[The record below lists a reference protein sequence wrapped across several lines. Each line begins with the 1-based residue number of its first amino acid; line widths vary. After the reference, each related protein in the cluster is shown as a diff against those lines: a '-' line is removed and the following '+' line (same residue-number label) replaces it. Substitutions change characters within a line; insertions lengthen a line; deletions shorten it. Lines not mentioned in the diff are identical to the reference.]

1 MENKKNLEMRAQF
14 PIGETLKQLDPDYGH
29 PKFVVDFLVIFSGQ
43 SGNKNVI
50 IEYDGLKDHF
60 DSQELVTDGN
70 FEDFY
75 STDHYERE
83 KALETYGYNFIRL
96 NKFNTADDPVKFLDK
111 KLKDAFKSSE
121 KLNVSQYKTIETFK
135 KTKDGEMKHCERCSQ
150 SKPREDFYDKS
161 LSSGIGV
168 VCRSCKGLRGKIL
181 KQPQKKSK
189 TSKSKS
195 KLKLLEGKTYK
206 VSYVNLRGET
216 RERELTVKTIT
227 GNHLK
232 AYDSLTSEVRSFN
245 LERITLQK

>member
-1 MENKKNLEMRAQF
+1 M
-14 PIGETLKQLDPDYGH
+14 
-29 PKFVVDFLVIFSGQ
+29 VIFSNS

-75 STDHYERE
+75 STNHYERE

-96 NKFNTADDPVKFLDK
+96 NKFNTADDPVKFLDR
-111 KLKDAFKSSE
+111 KLKEAFQSTDR
-121 KLNVSQYKTIETFK
+121 LNVSQYKTIETFK
-135 KTKDGEMKHCERCSQ
+135 KTKEGEMKHCERCNK

-161 LSSGIGV
+161 LSSGLGV

-181 KQPQKKSK
+181 KKPKRKSK
-189 TSKSKS
+189 TSKPKI
-195 KLKLLEGKTYK
+195 KLVEGKTYD
-206 VSYVNLRGET
+206 VSYVNLRGEK
-216 RERELTVKTIT
+216 RDRELTIKSIT

-232 AYDSLTSEVRSFN
+232 AYDSLTNEVRNFN
-245 LERITLQK
+245 IERITLK